1 MTIGAGAWL
10 GAGAKILD
18 GVSIGDRAIVGA
30 GAVVREAV
38 PAARSR
44 SASRRALWGRAHA
57 FAARRPRL
65 RRFAASARQPL
76 KTALNVLQVCDHL
89 GWEGSRMHGVKR
101 LFSWMIPRFDPA
113 RYNVSLVSLR
123 KKDLSEETL
132 ESMGIDIC
140 YLHRSK
146 FDPATLTA
154 LLKVMD
160 RQQTDILHLH
170 GYGATTFGRMAG
182 ADARAADDP
191 ARARQPDDTPW
202 FQKVADRM
210 LAPATDIAIA
220 VSKSTAEFVINAR
233 QMPPER
239 VKVVYLGVPLEEFSR
254 NRTVQ
259 EIAEARHELG
269 ALAGE
274 FVAGTV
280 TRLHDSKGNSYLVE
294 AAQAVLRDRPK
305 TRFYLFGEG
314 PLRPELEAQAKA
326 LGLGDRFVF
335 GGFTRDVARTVSAFD
350 ISVFP
355 SLWEGTPLTVFETL
369 AMGKPIVATDA
380 DGLMDVLTARARR
393 ADRAEARRRGAGAR
407 DRAAD
412 RFAGGPGAAVGA
424 RAGDR
429 PPVRHRRV
437 RAQDGAALRTA
448 ARGVAPDEA
457 QGRAAGGPRRFC
469 PTGPPRD
476 SAAGARPRRH
486 LPRASTARSR

>member
-1 MTIGAGAWL
+1 MTAGR
-10 GAGAKILD
+10 K
-18 GVSIGDRAIVGA
+18 
-30 GAVVREAV
+30 
-38 PAARSR
+38 
-44 SASRRALWGRAHA
+44 
-57 FAARRPRL
+57 
-65 RRFAASARQPL
+65 
-76 KTALNVLQVCDHL
+76 LNVLQVCDHL

-101 LFSWMIPRFDPA
+101 LFSWMIPRFDPE
-113 RYNVSLVSLR
+113 RFNVSLVSLR

-132 ESMGIDIC
+132 ESFGIDIS

-170 GYGATTFGRMAG
+170 GYGATTFGRIAG
-182 ADARAADDP
+182 QMRRLPTILHEHANLTT
-191 ARARQPDDTPW
+191 TPW
-202 FQKVADRM
+202 FQKVADRL
-210 LAPATDIAIA
+210 LAPATDLAIA

-259 EIAEARHELG
+259 EIGGARHELG
-269 ALAGE
+269 ALPGE
-274 FVAGTV
+274 FVAGSV

-294 AAQAVLRDRPK
+294 AAASVLRERPK
-305 TRFYLFGEG
+305 ARFYLFGEG
-314 PLRPELEAQAKA
+314 PLRPELEAQARA

-380 DGLMDVLTARARR
+380 DGLLDVLTHEHDALIVPRRDAAALARGIVRLMDSPEDRARLSVHAR
-393 ADRAEARRRGAGAR
+393 LTGRHYDIAEFVRKMERLYVLLHETSRRTKRQGVLQADLSFLTE
-407 DRAAD
+407 
-412 RFAGGPGAAVGA
+412 GA
-424 RAGDR
+424 RA
-429 PPVRHRRV
+429 
-437 RAQDGAALRTA
+437 
-448 ARGVAPDEA
+448 
-457 QGRAAGGPRRFC
+457 
-469 PTGPPRD
+469 
-476 SAAGARPRRH
+476 
-486 LPRASTARSR
+486 